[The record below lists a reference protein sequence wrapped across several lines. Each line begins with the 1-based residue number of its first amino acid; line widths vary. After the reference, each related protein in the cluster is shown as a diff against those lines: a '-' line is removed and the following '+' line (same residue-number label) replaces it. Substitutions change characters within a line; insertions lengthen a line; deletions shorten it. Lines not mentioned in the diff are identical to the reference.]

1 MSPKSTSRI
10 PAALGRGLLVAAI
23 LSGTLSV
30 LDSTLVVPLLDTIGQ
45 DFGGGT
51 RVSWLIAAYLIAS
64 TVFIPVWGRWLDI
77 GGERRPMW
85 AALAVF
91 TAGTVLAMVAPSLEV
106 LILARV
112 IQGIGAGGLVP
123 IGQAIV
129 AGRCTTE
136 ERARMQVY
144 YNIAYGVA
152 AGLGPLIGGFLV
164 GVSWRWA
171 FAVILPFIIVVAL
184 LMRGRLSNSPRS
196 TEDSRFDTLGAVM
209 LTLGLVAILIGIER
223 RAPWWIPIG
232 VLLLAVMLVRSRG
245 IDNAVIP
252 WRVLQHRA
260 VVAASSVTLLI
271 GFVQFAMITYL
282 PQLSLKAA
290 PDLNSGLVVI
300 PLTVLWMTSGALTGL
315 LALRVG
321 YRVLA
326 LIGTITGALAAV
338 TLGISVAL
346 PALFIASV
354 LTGLA
359 TGLVLIPLLLLVQ
372 RSVSS
377 GDVGS
382 ATSLI
387 VVTRN
392 FGGAAGAALT
402 AVLLAD
408 LGANEA
414 FMVVAAI
421 TAVALAPSLIVPGR
435 ARP

>member
-1 MSPKSTSRI
+1 
-10 PAALGRGLLVAAI
+10 
-23 LSGTLSV
+23 
-30 LDSTLVVPLLDTIGQ
+30 
-45 DFGGGT
+45 
-51 RVSWLIAAYLIAS
+51 
-64 TVFIPVWGRWLDI
+64 
-77 GGERRPMW
+77 
-85 AALAVF
+85 
-91 TAGTVLAMVAPSLEV
+91 
-106 LILARV
+106 
-112 IQGIGAGGLVP
+112 
-123 IGQAIV
+123 
-129 AGRCTTE
+129 
-136 ERARMQVY
+136 MQVY

-209 LTLGLVAILIGIER
+209 LTLGLVVILIGIER

-315 LALRVG
+315 LALKVG

-359 TGLVLIPLLLLVQ
+359 TGLVLIPLLLLTQ
-372 RSVSS
+372 RSVNSA
-377 GDVGS
+377 DVGS

-408 LGANEA
+408 LGASEA
-414 FMVVAAI
+414 FMIVAAI
-421 TAVALAPSLIVPGR
+421 AAVAVAPALIVPGR
-435 ARP
+435 ARS